1 MYKKLMVVLLAGV
14 MCLLGATSALAQK
27 YNEAPML
34 KELVK
39 AGKLPPV
46 EKSLA
51 HLPEEPASYRACMEE
66 IGQYGGTVRM
76 RCTSVLD
83 WGEPTEA

>member
-46 EKSLA
+46 EKR
-51 HLPEEPASYRACMEE
+51 LPEEPLVMKPMRKLDSMG
-66 IGQYGGTVRM
+66 GQCG
-76 RCTSVLD
+76 
-83 WGEPTEA
+83 